1 MLAHASILL
10 LLVATTFAAV
20 HNIPLRPIEPN
31 PQRSFGD
38 RVRATRFVLE
48 RRYGSAS
55 TKGEEPLVNF
65 EDAQYYGEISI
76 GTPPQP
82 FKVIFDTG
90 SSNLWV
96 PSKECGLLDLACKA
110 HEKYDHTKSSTYVK
124 NGTKF
129 AIQYGSGQMSGFLSQ
144 DTLTVAGLT
153 VQNVTFAEATHEPG
167 LSFIVAKF
175 DGILGMGWIEIS
187 VEGVVPP
194 FYLMAQQ
201 HLVKAPIYAFW
212 LNRIIEPNAGGS
224 LDLGGD
230 DPSHYSGALTY
241 VNLTKD
247 GYWQFALDDMVV
259 AGKGSLCKEP
269 CQAIADTGTSLM
281 AGPTD
286 AVKQIQEWIGAKPL
300 VEGEY
305 TVDCSSIP
313 SLPTISFKLGGK
325 TFDLT
330 GKDYVLQVSGM
341 CLSGFMGIDFPLD
354 LSGFWVTSS
363 LESITPSSIL
373 QTIALDT
380 LWRSDWTSFA
390 CFVLLSS
397 F

>member
-1 MLAHASILL
+1 MLARASVLL
-10 LLVATTFAAV
+10 LLVASTLAAV
-20 HNIPLRPIEPN
+20 HNISLRRIEPN
-31 PQRSFGD
+31 PRRSFGD
-38 RVRATRFVLE
+38 RVRATRTVLE
-48 RRYGSAS
+48 RRYGNAS

-82 FKVIFDTG
+82 FKVMFDTG
-90 SSNLWV
+90 SSDLWV

-129 AIQYGSGQMSGFLSQ
+129 AIRYGSGSMSGFLSQ

-153 VQNVTFAEATHEPG
+153 VQNVTFAEATSEPG
-167 LSFIVAKF
+167 QSFVAAKF
-175 DGILGMGWIEIS
+175 DGIFGMGWIEIS
-187 VEGVVPP
+187 QGVVPP
-194 FYLMAQQ
+194 FYLMVQQ
-201 HLVKAPIYAFW
+201 HLVTDPIYAFW

-230 DPSHYSGALTY
+230 DPSHYSGELTY
-241 VNLTKD
+241 VPLTKD

-286 AVKQIQEWIGAKPL
+286 AVKKIQEWIGAKPL
-300 VEGEY
+300 AQGEY
-305 TVDCSSIP
+305 TVDCDRIP

-330 GKDYVLQVSGM
+330 GKDYILRIGST
-341 CLSGFMGIDFPLD
+341 CLSGFMGIDVPAGPL
-354 LSGFWVTSS
+354 W
-363 LESITPSSIL
+363 IL
-373 QTIALDT
+373 GDVFIGKYYTVFDIKSNRVGYAL
-380 LWRSDWTSFA
+380 A
-390 CFVLLSS
+390 K
-397 F
+397 